1 MENQRVIDEKALRKE
16 VVIQIETETLFTPLA
31 AVDLVRAEQCD
42 LDELIKLAKEC
53 GIDIEKFYLDEF

>member
-31 AVDLVRAEQCD
+31 DVDLVRAEQCD